1 MQNELR
7 IPLAERLRPQGL
19 DGIVG
24 QRHLFGENGAVRRML
39 QRGYITNMIFYGP
52 PGTGKTTAANIIA
65 KETDMTIR
73 KLNAT
78 QASLADVKSVIADT
92 DTVFG
97 REGVLLYL
105 DEIQYFNKKQQQTLL
120 EYIEDGR
127 VTLIASTTE
136 NPYFYIHKAI
146 LSRSSVFEFKPVAK
160 QDIAVVVNRALG
172 VLNETAEKPK
182 ELDADA
188 FKALC
193 ERSGGDVRSALN
205 ILELAY
211 YTSDETITEEN
222 IASVAGNNYM
232 TFDRDDDVH
241 YELLSGLQK
250 SIRGS
255 DENAALFYLAR
266 LLDGGD
272 LLSACRRLLVIA
284 SEDIG
289 LAYPM
294 AAAIVNSCVDSA
306 IRLGLPEGRIPL
318 AEAVVLL
325 ATSPKSN
332 SSYLAYDMALSD
344 VKAGRGRDMPEHL
357 KNNHC
362 PTDGTTDAKYKYPHD
377 YKNHYVEQQY
387 LPDDLKDR
395 IYYKFGDSKTEQA
408 AYEYRKKI
416 KEKNG

>member
-1 MQNELR
+1 MNT
-7 IPLAERLRPQGL
+7 PLADRIRPKIL
-19 DGIVG
+19 DDVVG
-24 QRHLFGENGAVRRML
+24 QKHLLSLNGPLRKLAEKN
-39 QRGYITNMIFYGP
+39 IFPNMIFYGP
-52 PGTGKTTAANIIA
+52 PGTGKTTVAQILASQA
-65 KETDMTIR
+65 KMTFQ

-78 QASLADVKSVIADT
+78 SASGSDIKEVLQQSNT
-92 DTVFG
+92 FFG
-97 REGVLLYL
+97 SDGILLYI

-146 LSRSSVFEFKPVAK
+146 LSRCSVFEFKPVSK
-160 QDIAVVVNRALG
+160 EDIAIVVKRALSI
-172 VLNETAEKPK
+172 LNTESGLTKNLLPDA
-182 ELDADA
+182 LDA
-188 FKALC
+188 LC
-193 ERSGGDVRSALN
+193 SRSGSDVRNSVN

-211 YTSDETITEEN
+211 YIADADITSEN
-222 IASVAGNNYM
+222 IISVSGNNYM

-241 YELLSGLQK
+241 FELLSGLQK

-289 LAYPM
+289 LAYPI
-294 AAAIVNSCVDSA
+294 AATIVNSCVDSA

-318 AEAVVLL
+318 AQAVVLL

-332 SSYLAYDMALSD
+332 SSYLALDLAIQD
-344 VKAGRGRDMPEHL
+344 VKSGKGLSMPDHL

-362 PTDGTTDAKYKYPHD
+362 PTAGSKDEKYKYPHD
-377 YKNHYVEQQY
+377 FKNHYVQQQY

-395 IYYKFGDSKTEQA
+395 IYYKFGDNKTEQA

-416 KEKNG
+416 KDSKE

>member
-1 MQNELR
+1 MST
-7 IPLAERLRPQGL
+7 PLADRMRPKTL
-19 DGIVG
+19 DEVVG
-24 QRHLFGENGAVRRML
+24 QRHLLSEKAPLTRLLNGGIL
-39 QRGYITNMIFYGP
+39 PNMIFYGP
-52 PGTGKTTAANIIA
+52 PGTGKTTVAQIIA
-65 KETDMTIR
+65 GQADMTFK

-78 QASLADVKSVIADT
+78 SASGSDIKDVLQQT

-97 REGVLLYL
+97 VDGILLYI
-105 DEIQYFNKKQQQTLL
+105 DEIQYLNKKQQQTLL

-146 LSRSSVFEFKPVAK
+146 LSRSSVFEFKPVSRD
-160 QDIAVVVNRALG
+160 DIAVALSRAMEI
-172 VLNETAEKPK
+172 LNHDSENSKSLSE
-182 ELDADA
+182 DA

-193 ERSGGDVRSALN
+193 ERSGGDVRSSLN

-211 YTSDETITEEN
+211 HISDDVITAE
-222 IASVAGNNYM
+222 SVINVSGSNYM

-294 AAAIVNSCVDSA
+294 AATIVNSCVDSA

-318 AEAVVLL
+318 AQAAVLL

-332 SSYLAYDMALSD
+332 SAYLALDKALAD
-344 VKAGRGRDMPEHL
+344 VRSGKGRNMPDHL

-362 PTDGTTDAKYKYPHD
+362 PTDGTVDASYKYPHD
-377 YKNHYVEQQY
+377 YPNHYVKQQY
-387 LPDDLKDR
+387 LPEDIKDR
-395 IYYKFGDSKTEQA
+395 VYYSFGDNKTEQA
-408 AYEYRKKI
+408 ALEYRKKLLG
-416 KEKNG
+416 NN

>member
-1 MQNELR
+1 MNT
-7 IPLAERLRPQGL
+7 PLADRMRPI
-19 DGIVG
+19 GIDEVVG
-24 QRHLFGENGAVRRML
+24 QKHLLSDNAPLKRLLDSGVL
-39 QRGYITNMIFYGP
+39 PNMIFYGP
-52 PGTGKTTAANIIA
+52 PGTGKTTVAQIIA
-65 KETDMTIR
+65 KRAEISFR

-78 QASLADVKSVIADT
+78 TASGSDIKDVLQQT
-92 DTVFG
+92 DTFMG
-97 REGVLLYL
+97 SDGILLYI

-172 VLNETAEKPK
+172 VLNDTADKPK
-182 ELDADA
+182 ALSDDA

-222 IASVAGNNYM
+222 IASVAGSNYM

-362 PTDGTTDAKYKYPHD
+362 PTDGTKDAKYKYPHD

-395 IYYKFGDSKTEQA
+395 IYYTFGDNKTEQA

>member
-1 MQNELR
+1 MNT
-7 IPLAERLRPQGL
+7 PLADRMRPV
-19 DGIVG
+19 GIDEVVG
-24 QRHLFGENGAVRRML
+24 QKHLLSDNAPLKRLLDSGVL
-39 QRGYITNMIFYGP
+39 PNMIFYGP
-52 PGTGKTTAANIIA
+52 PGTGKTTVAQIIA
-65 KETDMTIR
+65 KRAKISFR

-78 QASLADVKSVIADT
+78 TASGSDIKDVLQQT
-92 DTVFG
+92 DTFMG
-97 REGVLLYL
+97 SDGILLYI

-160 QDIAVVVNRALG
+160 QDIAVVANRALG
-172 VLNETAEKPK
+172 ILNDTADKPK
-182 ELDADA
+182 ALTDDA

-222 IASVAGNNYM
+222 IASVAGSNYM

-241 YELLSGLQK
+241 FELLSGLQK

-395 IYYKFGDSKTEQA
+395 IYYTFGDNKTEQA
-408 AYEYRKKI
+408 AYEYRKRI

>member
-1 MQNELR
+1 MNT
-7 IPLAERLRPQGL
+7 PLADRMRPVSI
-19 DGIVG
+19 DEVVG
-24 QRHLFGENGAVRRML
+24 QKHLLSDNAPLKRLLDSGVL
-39 QRGYITNMIFYGP
+39 PNMIFYGP
-52 PGTGKTTAANIIA
+52 PGTGKTTVAQIIA
-65 KETDMTIR
+65 KRAEISFC

-78 QASLADVKSVIADT
+78 TASGSDIKDVLQQT
-92 DTVFG
+92 DTFMG
-97 REGVLLYL
+97 SDGILLYI

-332 SSYLAYDMALSD
+332 SSYLAYDMALFD

-395 IYYKFGDSKTEQA
+395 IYYKFGDNKTEQA

>member
-1 MQNELR
+1 MST
-7 IPLAERLRPQGL
+7 PLADRMRPKSL
-19 DGIVG
+19 NEVVG
-24 QRHLFGENGAVRRML
+24 QRHLLSENAPLKR
-39 QRGYITNMIFYGP
+39 IINSDIFPNMIFYGP
-52 PGTGKTTAANIIA
+52 PGTGKTTVAQIIA
-65 KETDMTIR
+65 KQAKMTFQ

-78 QASLADVKSVIADT
+78 SASGSDIKEVLQQSNTFLGADGI
-92 DTVFG
+92 
-97 REGVLLYL
+97 LLYI
-105 DEIQYFNKKQQQTLL
+105 DEIQYLNKKQQQTLL

-127 VTLIASTTE
+127 ITLVASTTE

-160 QDIAVVVNRALG
+160 DDISVVLERAILI
-172 VLNETAEKPK
+172 LNADSGLNKTFS
-182 ELDADA
+182 DDA

-193 ERSGGDVRSALN
+193 ERSGGDVRSSLN
-205 ILELAY
+205 FLELAY
-211 YTSDETITEEN
+211 YTSDSVITSEN
-222 IASVAGNNYM
+222 VISVSGNNYM

-241 YELLSGLQK
+241 FELLSGLQK

-294 AAAIVNSCVDSA
+294 AASIVNSCIDSA
-306 IRLGLPEGRIPL
+306 LRLGLPEGRIPL
-318 AEAVVLL
+318 AQAVVLL

-332 SSYLAYDMALSD
+332 SAYLALDAALAD
-344 VKAGRGRDMPEHL
+344 VRAGRGRDMPEHL

-362 PTDGTTDAKYKYPHD
+362 PTENTVDEKYKYPHD
-377 YKNHYVEQQY
+377 FKNHYVEQQY
-387 LPDDLKDR
+387 LPNDLKDR
-395 IYYKFGDSKTEQA
+395 VYYFFGDNKTEQA
-408 AYEYRKKI
+408 ALEYRKKI
-416 KEKNG
+416 KETDN

>member
-1 MQNELR
+1 MGS
-7 IPLAERLRPQGL
+7 PLADRMRPESL
-19 DGIVG
+19 DEVVG
-24 QRHLFGENGAVRRML
+24 QKHLLSENSPLKRLVESSIL
-39 QRGYITNMIFYGP
+39 PNMIFYGP
-52 PGTGKTTAANIIA
+52 PGTGKTTVAQIIA
-65 KETDMTIR
+65 SRAKMSFQ

-78 QASLADVKSVIADT
+78 SASGSDIKDILQQSNTFFAT
-92 DTVFG
+92 DG
-97 REGVLLYL
+97 ILLYI
-105 DEIQYFNKKQQQTLL
+105 DEIQYLNKKQQQTLL

-146 LSRSSVFEFKPVAK
+146 LSRSSVFEFKPVSK
-160 QDIAVVVNRALG
+160 DDIAVALKRAITF
-172 VLNETAEKPK
+172 LNSDTGFSKT
-182 ELDADA
+182 LSDDAL
-188 FKALC
+188 KALC
-193 ERSGGDVRSALN
+193 ERSGGDVRSSLN
-205 ILELAY
+205 ILELSY
-211 YTSDETITEEN
+211 YISDSEITAKN
-222 IASVAGNNYM
+222 VISVSGNNYM

-241 YELLSGLQK
+241 FELLSGLQK

-289 LAYPM
+289 LAYPL
-294 AAAIVNSCVDSA
+294 AATVVNSCVDSA

-332 SSYLAYDMALSD
+332 STYLAFDMALSD

-362 PTDGTTDAKYKYPHD
+362 PTSGTADEKYKYPHD
-377 YKNHYVEQQY
+377 FKNHYVEQQY
-387 LPDDLKDR
+387 LPDDLKNR
-395 IYYKFGDSKTEQA
+395 VYYKFGDNKNEQA

-416 KEKNG
+416 KNPQN

>member
-1 MQNELR
+1 MKT
-7 IPLAERLRPQGL
+7 PLADRMRPKRLE
-19 DGIVG
+19 DVVG
-24 QRHLFGENGAVRRML
+24 QRHLLSEKAPLTRLLAGGML
-39 QRGYITNMIFYGP
+39 PNMIFYGP
-52 PGTGKTTAANIIA
+52 PGTGKTTVAQIIA
-65 KETDMTIR
+65 KEAKMSFS

-78 QASLADVKSVIADT
+78 SASGSDIKEVLQQT
-92 DTVFG
+92 DTLFG
-97 REGVLLYL
+97 ADGILLYI
-105 DEIQYFNKKQQQTLL
+105 DEIQYLNKKQQQTLL

-146 LSRSSVFEFKPVAK
+146 LSRSSVFEFKPVTK
-160 QDIAVVVNRALG
+160 DDISVVLKRALEI
-172 VLNETAEKPK
+172 LNTDSDYKK
-182 ELDADA
+182 SLSDDG

-193 ERSGGDVRSALN
+193 ERSGGDVRSSLN

-211 YTSDETITEEN
+211 YISDDVITAEN
-222 IASVAGNNYM
+222 IISVSGSNYM

-294 AAAIVNSCVDSA
+294 AATIVNSCVDSA

-332 SSYLAYDMALSD
+332 SAYLALDAALAD
-344 VKAGRGRDMPEHL
+344 VRNGKGRDMPEHL
-357 KNNHC
+357 K
-362 PTDGTTDAKYKYPHD
+362 
-377 YKNHYVEQQY
+377 
-387 LPDDLKDR
+387 
-395 IYYKFGDSKTEQA
+395 
-408 AYEYRKKI
+408 
-416 KEKNG
+416 

>member
-1 MQNELR
+1 MKKT
-7 IPLAERLRPQGL
+7 PLADRIRPKTL
-19 DGIVG
+19 EEVVG
-24 QRHLFGENGAVRRML
+24 QRHLLSDTAPLTRLLSQGIL
-39 QRGYITNMIFYGP
+39 TNMIFYGP
-52 PGTGKTTAANIIA
+52 PGTGKTTVAQIIA
-65 KETDMTIR
+65 QKSEMTFQ

-78 QASLADVKSVIADT
+78 SASGSDIKEVLQQSNT
-92 DTVFG
+92 FFG
-97 REGVLLYL
+97 VNGILLYI
-105 DEIQYFNKKQQQTLL
+105 DEIQYLNKKQQQTLL

-146 LSRSSVFEFKPVAK
+146 LSRSSVFEFKSVEK
-160 QDIAVVVNRALG
+160 KDIAVVLKRAIDILNDDNG
-172 VLNETAEKPK
+172 KSKVLSDN
-182 ELDADA
+182 A

-193 ERSGGDVRSALN
+193 ERSGGDVRSSVN
-205 ILELAY
+205 TLELAY
-211 YTSDETITEEN
+211 YIGDDTITEEN
-222 IASVAGNNYM
+222 IISVSGNNYM
-232 TFDRDDDVH
+232 TFDSNDDVH

-255 DENAALFYLAR
+255 DENAALFYLAK

-294 AAAIVNSCVDSA
+294 ASVIVNSCVDSA

-318 AEAVVLL
+318 AQAAVLL

-332 SSYLAYDMALSD
+332 SSYLAFDAALRD
-344 VKAGRGRDMPEHL
+344 VKQGKGRNMPDHL

-362 PTDGTTDAKYKYPHD
+362 PTSETSDTLYKYPHD
-377 YKNHYVEQQY
+377 YPNHYVKQQY
-387 LPDDLKDR
+387 LPDDIKDR
-395 IYYKFGDSKTEQA
+395 KYYEFGNNKTEQSA
-408 AYEYRKKI
+408 LEYRKKI
-416 KEKNG
+416 INSDN

>member
-1 MQNELR
+1 MNT
-7 IPLAERLRPQGL
+7 PLADRLRPQNL
-19 DGIVG
+19 NEVVG
-24 QRHLFGENGAVRRML
+24 QRHLLDDNAPLKRLLDNGIL
-39 QRGYITNMIFYGP
+39 PNMIFYGP
-52 PGTGKTTAANIIA
+52 PGTGKTTVAQIIA
-65 KETDMTIR
+65 SQAKITFQ

-78 QASLADVKSVIADT
+78 SASGSDIKEVLQQSNTFFGADGI
-92 DTVFG
+92 
-97 REGVLLYL
+97 LLYI
-105 DEIQYFNKKQQQTLL
+105 DEIQYLNKKQQQTLL

-136 NPYFYIHKAI
+136 NPYFYVHKAI
-146 LSRSSVFEFKPVAK
+146 LSRSSVFEFKPVSRD
-160 QDIAVVVNRALG
+160 DIFLAVRRALD
-172 VLNETAEKPK
+172 VLNNDNPTKK
-182 ELDADA
+182 IISDDA

-193 ERSGGDVRSALN
+193 ERSGGDVRCSLN
-205 ILELAY
+205 ILELSY
-211 YTSDETITEEN
+211 YISGDEITVEN
-222 IASVAGNNYM
+222 VISVSGNNYM

-241 YELLSGLQK
+241 FELLSGLQK

-294 AAAIVNSCVDSA
+294 AATIVNSCVDSA
-306 IRLGLPEGRIPL
+306 IRLGMPEARIPL
-318 AEAVVLL
+318 AQAVVLL

-332 SSYLAYDMALSD
+332 SSYLAFDMALED
-344 VKAGRGRDMPEHL
+344 VKSGKGRDMPEHL

-362 PTDGTTDAKYKYPHD
+362 PSEGTTYDKYKYPHD
-377 YKNHYVEQQY
+377 FKNHYVKQQY
-387 LPDDLKDR
+387 LPDDLKNR
-395 IYYKFGDSKTEQA
+395 VYYTFGDNKTEQA

-416 KEKNG
+416 TDSDA